1 MRGAKL
7 LLAFLVLSTIG
18 RAQYVQPMGY
28 RHYSFPWYVN
38 IGNGSVKVTDTSAYL
53 EIGPRTGASKGL
65 LPPRLTQTERANIP
79 SPKDGLLIFNK
90 TTRKYNW
97 YDTTCSCWRDLLGSI
112 PPPTDDSTLI
122 YWAINGNHIGVTP
135 SGYGIGPNSVDHL
148 PFKTSGITRMAIPD
162 TGLGR
167 QSGGSWKY
175 MMFDTSGKWLG
186 YGDASNT
193 TPDLQTVTDV
203 GNTTTHPLTIGSYI
217 AIGDTGYGGSYH
229 AYLQD
234 YFGTLRWSS
243 PTTHPN
249 MLWTLNGT
257 NHSAA
262 RNYTLPDKSGTLALL
277 DDISGT
283 NIYNGNGK
291 TTSNRIDSLDGH
303 SLLFFGTSTNYPDPA
318 VDSFKVANAAT
329 LFTNSLVTKRL
340 TDVIVGGV
348 NYGSYQN
355 TDYAGSI
362 FFRHYGA
369 YATGCDICG
378 KNTMSLKWT
387 QNAAWDPVTASGG
400 VDTLLHTMGA
410 HNGPGDHHFFLGDLT
425 DTYSNVNRYITIEHN
440 GAPFVGFYNNPVG
453 NFAQSL
459 FGSSYSAIPNWENW
473 HTIIGGKLAVKD
485 TAGLFGAVKAPN
497 LPTGK
502 KAKQLYWDT
511 DGNIYVGD
519 STGTGGG
526 GSGTVTSFT
535 FSDGNGFDGTVTNST
550 TTPTLSLTT
559 TATDKAVMYSNS
571 GAITGSSNMSQQTG
585 FIRIGATGSAAPLQI
600 FHHEDIGF
608 GPLQLWYGSGDDTIL
623 QARAD
628 TSIWMRSEDSEFP
641 SSVIPNTGWGKFYVR
656 KDSARFMN
664 YSGQEFTIGRS
675 SGSGGW
681 GVSGSVAT
689 LTADAYLNQNG
700 FNWKIGNNNVTWSQ
714 YGDLTIDDR
723 VTTYRYGGD
732 ARGGWHPTQGGY
744 MISPGWGYCFTNAN
758 NFNTIDASFQRIGTS
773 QVKLF
778 DAGLSATGSAALTV
792 GSFSVGYV
800 SKAVDYTASIITDN
814 VIEVTATG
822 KTITL
827 PTAVGIS
834 GRQYTIKLTAS
845 GSGTVATTSSQTI
858 DGSSTY
864 SLASQYKYVT
874 VTSNGSNW
882 IVTANN

>member
-1 MRGAKL
+1 MKRL
-7 LLAFLVLSTIG
+7 LFFVLLISTIASG
-18 RAQYVQPMGY
+18 QGTSFNPNARMNVGLAGALGNGALDGWFYGNPANYVYRATREREIAIMVDSTFHPPRYNGVPTSLRVGGSDQDGAFMIDTLNGY
-28 RHYSFPWYVN
+28 AYIFINGVYKKMANFSDIAGSTNVN
-38 IGNGSVKVTDTSAYL
+38 IGSGFRFAVPNTNNIKTLHYGYGLSADSISNANEITMIFDSSQVSAYFL
-53 EIGPRTGASKGL
+53 R
-65 LPPRLTQTERANIP
+65 R
-79 SPKDGLLIFNK
+79 KDSA
-90 TTRKYNW
+90 T
-97 YDTTCSCWRDLLGSI
+97 
-112 PPPTDDSTLI
+112 
-122 YWAINGNHIGVTP
+122 
-135 SGYGIGPNSVDHL
+135 
-148 PFKTSGITRMAIPD
+148 
-162 TGLGR
+162 
-167 QSGGSWKY
+167 
-175 MMFDTSGKWLG
+175 
-186 YGDASNT
+186 NT
-193 TPDLQTVTDV
+193 
-203 GNTTTHPLTIGSYI
+203 N
-217 AIGDTGYGGSYH
+217 
-229 AYLQD
+229 
-234 YFGTLRWSS
+234 
-243 PTTHPN
+243 
-249 MLWTLNGT
+249 LNGYLT
-257 NHSAA
+257 RSS
-262 RNYTLPDKSGTLALL
+262 LPTYQ
-277 DDISGT
+277 T
-283 NIYNGNGK
+283 NIYNSNGR

-348 NYGSYQN
+348 NYGSYQS

-378 KNTMSLKWT
+378 KNTMNLKWT

-425 DTYSNVNRYITIEHN
+425 DTYSNANRYITIEHN

-453 NFAQSL
+453 NFAQFL
-459 FGSSYSAIPNWENW
+459 FGSSASYSAIPNWENW
-473 HTIIGGKLAVKD
+473 HTIIGGKFAVKD

-585 FIRIGATGSAAPLQI
+585 FIRIGATSSAAPLQI

-675 SGSGGW
+675 GVTSIAVSGANGI
-681 GVSGSVAT
+681 GVSGSPIT
-689 LTADAYLNQNG
+689 SSG
-700 FNWKIGNNNVTWSQ
+700 
-714 YGDLTIDDR
+714 TIALSLGAITPTS
-723 VTTYRYGGD
+723 VTTRWIPRVGS
-732 ARGGWHPTQGGY
+732 T
-744 MISPGWGYCFTNAN
+744 
-758 NFNTIDASFQRIGTS
+758 TS
-773 QVKLF
+773 
-778 DAGLSATGSAALTV
+778 SATPT
-792 GSFSVGYV
+792 
-800 SKAVDYTASIITDN
+800 INTDN
-814 VIEVTATG
+814 YDI
-822 KTITL
+822 
-827 PTAVGIS
+827 
-834 GRQYTIKLTAS
+834 YKLTAQAAAITS
-845 GSGTVATTSSQTI
+845 FTTNLSGTPADGDVLEIQITDDGTARGITWGASFVSSSVALPTTTTISTTLTVIFQYYTTSSY
-858 DGSSTY
+858 G
-864 SLASQYKYVT
+864 
-874 VTSNGSNW
+874 
-882 IVTANN
+882 NNKWVCVNYY